1 MKLRNSRGSA
11 LVALL
16 IVAAIIALIAAFL
29 LPGHIG
35 FRGSDFPEA
44 SDPVRQA
51 EEAVKQINEHQ
62 ESYSEIYDDLG
73 GEE

>member
-35 FRGSDFPEA
+35 LGGSGSPEA
-44 SDPVRQA
+44 SDPVQQA
-51 EEAVKQINEHQ
+51 EAVVEQINEHQ